1 MNPVDALILGIV
13 QGLTEFI
20 PVSSTAH
27 LVFALRWLG
36 IYHDDPLKQT
46 ATMAVIQMGTL
57 VAAIVYFGRDIRG
70 ITTAFIRE
78 NADILKRQRSLQWD
92 KFSSEARLGWLLII
106 GSIPIG
112 AAGILFK
119 KQIEGVFT
127 KNLMVIASMMIV
139 IAIALAVAERI
150 GSQVRSINSVSLKDA
165 LIVGLAQ
172 ALALIPGASRSGSTI
187 MGGLFSGLNRESAA
201 RFSFLLM
208 IPAVAASGILEMR
221 EALKV
226 LSMGDLSSLVLGTIA
241 AGISGYLAIWFLLS
255 YLRSRTTVIFMV
267 YRVVVGALIIFLIK
281 SGLIAASVN

>member
-255 YLRSRTTVIFMV
+255 YLRSRTTVIFIV

-281 SGLIAASVN
+281 SGWMAASVN

>member
-127 KNLMVIASMMIV
+127 KNLMVIASMMII
-139 IAIALAVAERI
+139 IAIALAFAERI

-208 IPAVAASGILEMR
+208 IPAVTASGILEMR

-255 YLRSRTTVIFMV
+255 YLRNRTTVIFIV

-281 SGLIAASVN
+281 FGWMAASVN

>member
-1 MNPVDALILGIV
+1 ML
-13 QGLTEFI
+13 FR
-20 PVSSTAH
+20 S
-27 LVFALRWLG
+27 
-36 IYHDDPLKQT
+36 
-46 ATMAVIQMGTL
+46 
-57 VAAIVYFGRDIRG
+57 
-70 ITTAFIRE
+70 
-78 NADILKRQRSLQWD
+78 KRQRSLQWD

-139 IAIALAVAERI
+139 IAIALAIAERI
-150 GSQVRSINSVSLKDA
+150 GSQTRSINSVSLKDA
-165 LIVGLAQ
+165 LIVGFAQ

-201 RFSFLLM
+201 RLSFLLM

-255 YLRSRTTVIFMV
+255 YLRNRTTVIFIV

-281 SGLIAASVN
+281 SGWMAASVN

>member
-139 IAIALAVAERI
+139 IAIALAIAERI
-150 GSQVRSINSVSLKDA
+150 GSQTRSINSVSLKDA

-255 YLRSRTTVIFMV
+255 YLRNRTTVIFIV

-281 SGLIAASVN
+281 SGWMAASVN

>member
-1 MNPVDALILGIV
+1 MNLVDALILGIV

-36 IYHDDPLKQT
+36 IFHDDPLKQT

-70 ITTAFIRE
+70 ITIAFIRE

-92 KFSSEARLGWLLII
+92 QFSAEARLGWLLII

-127 KNLMVIASMMIV
+127 KNLMVIASMMII
-139 IAIALAVAERI
+139 IAIALAFAERI

-255 YLRSRTTVIFMV
+255 YLRSRTTVIFIV

-281 SGLIAASVN
+281 FGWMSASVN

>member
-139 IAIALAVAERI
+139 IAIALAIAERI
-150 GSQVRSINSVSLKDA
+150 GSQTRSINSVSLKDA

-208 IPAVAASGILEMR
+208 IPAVTASGILEMR

-255 YLRSRTTVIFMV
+255 YLRNRTTVIFIV

-281 SGLIAASVN
+281 SGWMAASVN